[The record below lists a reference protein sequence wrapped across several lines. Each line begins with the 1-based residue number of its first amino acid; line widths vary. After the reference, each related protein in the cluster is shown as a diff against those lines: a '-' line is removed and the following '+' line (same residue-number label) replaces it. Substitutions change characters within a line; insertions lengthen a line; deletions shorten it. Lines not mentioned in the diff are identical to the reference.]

1 MKQPND
7 RIHCKSRNQASSEEV
22 TAVQQL
28 LTNILCT
35 TPLSVFNGSYT
46 DPKFIRA
53 YCGFREPCTVIEYM
67 MLRCFDSLQSIV

>member
-53 YCGFREPCTVIEYM
+53 YWFQRTVYSHRIYDAQ
-67 MLRCFDSLQSIV
+67 ML